1 MGDDLAHEPA
11 YRRDKLA
18 SQIEYHNA
26 RYFEHDEPEIADAD
40 FDALVRE
47 LRALIAEH
55 PELDLPTLPIHRPG
69 GVASATFAPVTHVL
83 PMLSLD
89 NAFSRDELFAW
100 GERVAKV
107 VSGVR
112 FVAEPKMDGLAI
124 SLLYRDGGLVVGATR
139 GDGVTGEDVTANV
152 ATLEALPQ
160 RLHGTNPPAL
170 LEVRGEV
177 YMPRAKFDEL
187 NQRQAAAEERLFAN
201 PRNAAAGS
209 LRQKDPRITAGRD
222 LSLFCYQLGAQE
234 GGPRLRT
241 HSETLGWMRE
251 LGFPVNPLI
260 EAYPDLEAVY
270 AFIESMESRRHS
282 LGYEIDGVVVKVDDP
297 APRDEL
303 RVTSRAPR
311 WANAYKFP
319 PEEKTT
325 KLVSI
330 MVSIGRTG
338 RATPFAQL
346 EPVLVGGSTVG
357 LATLHNEDEVARR
370 DVRVGDLVTV
380 RKAGDVI
387 PEVVG
392 PVVSRRKP
400 GARRRWKFPKQC
412 PVCGER
418 LVRLEGEAN
427 TYCVNV
433 DCPAQRVQRI
443 VHFASRAAMDIE
455 GLGEERVGQFVEAGL
470 LDDAGDIYSL
480 TADQLVPLERIGEVS
495 AANLVQAIEE
505 SKSQGLARVLVGINI
520 RNVGPTAA
528 QALARALGR
537 FDAIEAATPEELTA
551 VDGVGPTIVESIQK
565 FFAVGANRR
574 IVDKLRDAGVDLAG
588 PPPLV
593 APETAGGVSLAGVTV
608 VPTGGLEGYTRQTAL
623 AAVEP
628 RGGTVTNSLSKKT
641 SYVVMGENPG
651 TKLAKAE
658 ELGVPILDEA
668 GFATLLTEGPRGP
681 EGEGDDSG

>member
-1 MGDDLAHEPA
+1 
-11 YRRDKLA
+11 
-18 SQIEYHNA
+18 
-26 RYFEHDEPEIADAD
+26 
-40 FDALVRE
+40 
-47 LRALIAEH
+47 
-55 PELDLPTLPIHRPG
+55 
-69 GVASATFAPVTHVL
+69 
-83 PMLSLD
+83 
-89 NAFSRDELFAW
+89 
-100 GERVAKV
+100 
-107 VSGVR
+107 
-112 FVAEPKMDGLAI
+112 
-124 SLLYRDGGLVVGATR
+124 
-139 GDGVTGEDVTANV
+139 
-152 ATLEALPQ
+152 
-160 RLHGTNPPAL
+160 
-170 LEVRGEV
+170 
-177 YMPRAKFDEL
+177 
-187 NQRQAAAEERLFAN
+187 
-201 PRNAAAGS
+201 
-209 LRQKDPRITAGRD
+209 
-222 LSLFCYQLGAQE
+222 
-234 GGPRLRT
+234 
-241 HSETLGWMRE
+241 
-251 LGFPVNPLI
+251 
-260 EAYPDLEAVY
+260 
-270 AFIESMESRRHS
+270 
-282 LGYEIDGVVVKVDDP
+282 
-297 APRDEL
+297 
-303 RVTSRAPR
+303 
-311 WANAYKFP
+311 
-319 PEEKTT
+319 
-325 KLVSI
+325 
-330 MVSIGRTG
+330 
-338 RATPFAQL
+338 
-346 EPVLVGGSTVG
+346 
-357 LATLHNEDEVARR
+357 
-370 DVRVGDLVTV
+370 VTV

-608 VPTGGLEGYTRQTAL
+608 VLTGGLEGYTRQTAL
-623 AAVEP
+623 AEVEA
-628 RGGTVTNSLSKKT
+628 RGGKVTNSVSKKT